1 MNALAAI
8 RIGPAWPQAV
18 PAPQREPM
26 PTIAPLP
33 QYDPLRSGGLEP
45 LLNLLAW
52 AVTATS
58 VAGLMI
64 VGALMALQLN
74 RGTPG
79 EESEHFRGFTMV
91 MFACVLGAGAGPLV
105 TWFGDL
111 GL

>member
-1 MNALAAI
+1 MIQFA
-8 RIGPAWPQAV
+8 G
-18 PAPQREPM
+18 APYAGLTPRREQLP
-26 PTIAPLP
+26 PVAPLP
-33 QYDPLRSGGLEP
+33 QYNPLDSGGLEP

-52 AVTATS
+52 SVTAAS

-64 VGALMALQLN
+64 VGISMALQLN

-79 EESEHFRGFTMV
+79 EESEHFRGFTV
-91 MFACVLGAGAGPLV
+91 VVLSCVLGASAGPLV

>member
-1 MNALAAI
+1 MTGLADV
-8 RIGPAWPQAV
+8 RIGPAFSQLLLE
-18 PAPQREPM
+18 PQREPM
-26 PTIAPLP
+26 PSLAPLL
-33 QYDPLRSGGLEP
+33 QYDPFRSGGLEP
-45 LLNLLAW
+45 LINLLAW
-52 AVTATS
+52 GVTATS

-64 VGALMALQLN
+64 VGVLMALQLN

-79 EESEHFRGFTMV
+79 EESEHFRGFTTV

>member
-1 MNALAAI
+1 
-8 RIGPAWPQAV
+8 
-18 PAPQREPM
+18 M
-26 PTIAPLP
+26 PSLAPLP
-33 QYDPLRSGGLEP
+33 QYDPLGSGGLEP

-64 VGALMALQLN
+64 VGILMMLQLN

-79 EESEHFRGFTMV
+79 EESAHFRSFTIV
-91 MFACVLGAGAGPLV
+91 MFACLLGSGAGPLV

>member
-1 MNALAAI
+1 MNVAP
-8 RIGPAWPQAV
+8 RGMPV
-18 PAPQREPM
+18 PQREPM
-26 PTIAPLP
+26 PSLAPLP
-33 QYDPLRSGGLEP
+33 QYDPLGSGGLEP

-64 VGALMALQLN
+64 VGILMMLQLN

-79 EESEHFRGFTMV
+79 EESEHFRGFTIV
-91 MFACVLGAGAGPLV
+91 MFACLLGASAGPLV